1 MKQILFVTV
10 RYSSSRLPGKCLLK
24 LGEISILA
32 HCILRGREA
41 GFRVIVCTG
50 TDAPNIEIVNECLKY
65 DSEVFRGE
73 PLNKILRW
81 SNCFQYFDIEYA
93 HIIDGDD
100 PYFDPLEIKSSIKLL
115 GEKKLDL
122 VRTSNRSDSGFA
134 SVGLSVR
141 ANFMNILA
149 QRSLGLKSQNLD
161 VIPWNLLLNDQDRWE
176 FLPDN
181 YLTKNNL
188 TQLRLT
194 LDYPEDLELLQKI
207 ADRFNY
213 SASRLDIEKFL
224 LNDPELLKVNFMR
237 NSDFMEN
244 KRVQLS
250 YNFND

>member
-1 MKQILFVTV
+1 M
-10 RYSSSRLPGKCLLK
+10 
-24 LGEISILA
+24 
-32 HCILRGREA
+32 
-41 GFRVIVCTG
+41 
-50 TDAPNIEIVNECLKY
+50 
-65 DSEVFRGE
+65 
-73 PLNKILRW
+73 
-81 SNCFQYFDIEYA
+81 
-93 HIIDGDD
+93 
-100 PYFDPLEIKSSIKLL
+100 
-115 GEKKLDL
+115 
-122 VRTSNRSDSGFA
+122 
-134 SVGLSVR
+134 
-141 ANFMNILA
+141 
-149 QRSLGLKSQNLD
+149 
-161 VIPWNLLLNDQDRWE
+161 IPWNLLLNNQDRWE

-207 ADRFNY
+207 ADHFNY